1 MSNANMSSYHYKKKT
16 LVISNVKILVMTFS
30 SQRDV
35 FTDLMKFISY
45 SFMCSFNS
53 LLANYKISTNIQ
65 IYIHTYI

>member
-1 MSNANMSSYHYKKKT
+1 MSNANKSSYHYKKT

-45 SFMCSFNS
+45 SFMRSFNS